1 MSAGDA
7 IFSRRALV
15 FWSAAAVA
23 AFVAALYF
31 MGAGDAADMTGPT
44 VASRSALGYAGI
56 ADILR
61 QLDMEVVSSRDRSR
75 SIARAKG
82 AGVLIVAEPRLSPQT
97 MAVGRKL
104 LDADAVLLILPK
116 WDGAPSKSHSGWI
129 EQASLASPFLA
140 TFALNLVD
148 PGAEAERGRV
158 PAEWDHN
165 AIGVAPVLTGPVQF
179 IRSDAITPLVAH
191 GDQILVGE
199 IRRGG
204 PGVGGRRVFVLA
216 DPDVLSNG
224 GLANP
229 VNADFAV
236 ALIGKLR
243 QGGGPVVFDESLSL
257 AAGSGPNIFRL
268 LFRFPLL
275 TGLILGVVAVALLL
289 WSAMPR
295 FGAADPPAP
304 ALESGKQGL
313 IDNIASLIGFAGRRP
328 AIVGRF
334 VDATL
339 HDVARRLRAPGGL
352 AGAALTDWLTRVG
365 NARGVTVDAAATLR
379 RADALIGAKRVD
391 PAALVAVARDI
402 THWKREILHGPGRD
416 QTAG

>member
-15 FWSAAAVA
+15 LWSVAAVA

-31 MGAGDAADMTGPT
+31 MGQGDAADMTGPT

-61 QLDMEVVSSRDRSR
+61 QLDMEVVSSRNRSR

-140 TFALNLVD
+140 TFALNLID
-148 PGAEAERGRV
+148 PAAEVARGPV
-158 PAEWDHN
+158 PADWDHN
-165 AIGVAPVLTGPVQF
+165 AIGVAPVLTAPAQF
-179 IRSDAITPLVAH
+179 IRSDAITPLVAQ
-191 GDQILVGE
+191 GDRILVGE

-204 PGVGGRRVFVLA
+204 REVGGRRAFVLA
-216 DPDVLSNG
+216 DPDVLSNR

-275 TGLILGVVAVALLL
+275 TGLILGVVALALLL

-339 HDVARRLRAPGGL
+339 HDVAGRLRAPRGL
-352 AGAALTDWLTRVG
+352 AGAALIDWLTRVG
-365 NARGVTVDAAATLR
+365 GARGVTVDAAATLR
-379 RADALIGAKRVD
+379 RADALAGAKRAD
-391 PAALVAVARDI
+391 PAALVSVARDI

-416 QTAG
+416 QTAR